1 MFTTTSFAPPAGGQL
16 AFMRNLRRAGA
27 KYLTARGL
35 SRPAV
40 NWAAVKD
47 IQRRAKAEST

>member
-1 MFTTTSFAPPAGGQL
+1 
-16 AFMRNLRRAGA
+16 MRNLRRAGA